1 MNRLDRALGILLF
14 LRGKK
19 EVSAQELARRFEVS
33 SRTIYR
39 DIETLSALGV
49 PIYAERGRD
58 GGFRLLEGYFL
69 PPITFTQDEALGLV
83 VGLTF
88 LRSLR
93 SKPFA
98 AAMDTAEKK
107 LLAAVSDQLRGV
119 LLEAQQRIGFE
130 MPRADI
136 FHPERVFP
144 HDIPGIQPP
153 AEATDGQVV
162 QHFLQGIFTRRAVA
176 LHYRSPYR
184 GKDEYPIL
192 DPLGVFWDREYWYLV
207 GKEAGKTTAPH
218 IWRADRV
225 LAIQPYSQESES
237 LADFD
242 VHAYL
247 GRAWLGSAMQRWVQ
261 EAPVQIRLA
270 QRQAAR
276 LQQDWYFRHA
286 QFEPLA
292 DGKMLMSFG
301 ESNPDTVLE
310 LLRWLGP
317 GAELVQPTQWRSLIK
332 RHLQELLA
340 LYSDGSSGERGG
352 DQ

>member
-1 MNRLDRALGILLF
+1 MHRLDRALGILLF
-14 LRGKK
+14 LRGNR

-49 PIYAERGRD
+49 PIYAERGRA

-69 PPITFTQDEALGLV
+69 PPITFTQDEALALV
-83 VGLTF
+83 VGLTL

-98 AAMDTAEKK
+98 VAMDTAEKK
-107 LLAAVSDQLRGV
+107 LMAAVSDQLRGV

-130 MPRADI
+130 MPRTDI
-136 FHPERVFP
+136 FHPERLFSQDTP
-144 HDIPGIQPP
+144 AAQQPT
-153 AEATDGQVV
+153 EAADGQVV
-162 QHFLQGIFTRRAVA
+162 QIFLQGIFNRRVVA

-184 GKDEYPIL
+184 RKDEYPIL

-207 GKEAGKTTAPH
+207 GKEPGQTTAPRL
-218 IWRADRV
+218 WRADRV
-225 LAIQPYSQESES
+225 IEIRPHTLESQS

-242 VHAYL
+242 VHEYL
-247 GRAWLGSAMQRWVQ
+247 GRNWLESAMQRWVQ
-261 EAPVQIRLA
+261 EAPVQIRLT
-270 QRQAAR
+270 QRQAER
-276 LQQDWYFRHA
+276 LRQDWYFRHA

-292 DGKMLMSFG
+292 DGAMLMSFG
-301 ESNPDTVLE
+301 ESNPDIVLE

-317 GAELVQPTQWRSLIK
+317 GAELIQPAQWRGVIRRQL
-332 RHLQELLA
+332 RELLA
-340 LYSDGSSGERGG
+340 LYSDDIDE
-352 DQ
+352 